1 MNDDQF
7 WDGPEPSL
15 QQRQKSWQFIIE
27 YLKKY
32 PSSTLKNEY
41 PYLFQV
47 AEASKKYD
55 DLNFLRWKNA
65 ITEEQYLQE
74 LESIL
79 PLIQINRTDIK

>member
-1 MNDDQF
+1 MQKDEF
-7 WDGPEPSL
+7 WDGPVPSL
-15 QQRQKSWQFIIE
+15 TERQKAWQFIIE

-32 PSSTLKNEY
+32 PSSPLKQDY

-55 DLNFLRWKNA
+55 DLNFLRWQNA
-65 ITEEQYLQE
+65 ITEEQYQAE